1 MCEKTRP
8 VFIVESDD
16 MILRLPDKFLPP
28 FLKDL
33 KRDYIQKRQY
43 LKFLRISSKIIQIC
57 KCEEK
62 KSHAYCCTAYVM
74 RTQKIYCKDCYS
86 YYHLYVKSEKLF
98 SSEYLGGLMRLLMML
113 FAIAGVIY
121 GVYEIDHYLKLEY
134 TRELINDKIEFVNN
148 NKNKTE
154 QIKEYELENA
164 DDYEVNSTFVFIPLL
179 IVLIVIWI
187 WCLYLRFVMEFM
199 KRKRLLWVEVQDQN
213 NSEFDI
219 SRNQAK

>member
-1 MCEKTRP
+1 M
-8 VFIVESDD
+8 
-16 MILRLPDKFLPP
+16 
-28 FLKDL
+28 
-33 KRDYIQKRQY
+33 
-43 LKFLRISSKIIQIC
+43 
-57 KCEEK
+57 
-62 KSHAYCCTAYVM
+62 
-74 RTQKIYCKDCYS
+74 
-86 YYHLYVKSEKLF
+86 KSEKLF